1 MRNLQTNESPIID
14 LKIKLKVH
22 GKDELMLNG
31 SSKIIRPFSWEMAF
45 DLLQREVPLPNLKLI
60 N

>member
-31 SSKIIRPFSWEMAF
+31 SSKIIRPLAERWLSVSCKERYHTETW
-45 DLLQREVPLPNLKLI
+45 N
-60 N
+60 

>member
-45 DLLQREVPLPNLKLI
+45 RLLQREVPHRNLKLI

>member
-1 MRNLQTNESPIID
+1 MRHLQTNESAIID
-14 LKIKLKVH
+14 LKIKLKGH

-45 DLLQREVPLPNLKLI
+45 RLLQREVPPPDLRLI

>member
-45 DLLQREVPLPNLKLI
+45 RLLQREVPHPNLKLI